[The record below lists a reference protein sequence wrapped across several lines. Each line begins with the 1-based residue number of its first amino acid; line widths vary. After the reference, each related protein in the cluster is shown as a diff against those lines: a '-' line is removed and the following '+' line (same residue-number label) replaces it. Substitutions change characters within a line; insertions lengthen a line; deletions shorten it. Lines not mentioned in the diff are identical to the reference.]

1 MRLTGKVALITGA
14 ARGIGRAIA
23 AAMAGEG
30 AQVML
35 TDRDGAAAKK
45 TAAELAIAGGII
57 QAFCLDVTDRVQVA
71 EVTAT
76 IFQTTGR
83 IDILVNNAGVV
94 GVATFL
100 DTSPAEWDRIMTTNL
115 KGVFHC
121 CQAVLPQMAER
132 RQGKIINIASV
143 AAKVGGG
150 LLGTSTYAASKAGV
164 IGLSKGL
171 AREFASRGVNV
182 NVIAPGS
189 INTDLTQRYLS
200 AQQQLDSVKR
210 IPLGRRGL
218 PADIAGAAVFLAS
231 DESDFI
237 TGATID
243 INGGVLMD

>member
-23 AAMAGEG
+23 AAMAAEG

-45 TAAELAIAGGII
+45 TAAELTVAGGII

-71 EVTAT
+71 EVTAA
-76 IFQTTGR
+76 ILQTTGR

-94 GVATFL
+94 GVASFL
-100 DTSPAEWDRIMTTNL
+100 DTSPTEWDRIMTTNL

-143 AAKVGGG
+143 AANVGGG

-171 AREFASRGVNV
+171 AREFASCGVNV

-189 INTDLTQRYLS
+189 ITTALTHRYLS
-200 AQQQLDSVKR
+200 AQQQLDSAKR

-218 PADIAGAAVFLAS
+218 PADIAGAAVFLGE